1 MIPILMNKHDCIAKT
16 PIILHVHLGEVFI
29 VERLIFIRC
38 CDPKA
43 EDELEL
49 SPIK

>member
-29 VERLIFIRC
+29 VERFWVRFDDFIT
-38 CDPKA
+38 A
-43 EDELEL
+43 TLL
-49 SPIK
+49 M